1 MFLIINRL
9 TQIFFN
15 FFLRTHH
22 FRCYSFCSFF
32 NSELWTSKPVFPES
46 ASRIRYKLPRL
57 ACFDHQSFNSDFN
70 HFKRDLQTFE
80 VCRSLLRGVFGVLII
95 NRLTQILIIV
105 KSILHRFHLFYTT
118 FTFFTPLSPF
128 FTPLSPFFT
137 PLSPFFTTLS
147 PFFTILPP
155 FRF

>member
-80 VCRSLLRGVFGVLII
+80 VCRSLLRGFFGVLII
-95 NRLTQILIIV
+95 NRLTQIFPLFHIFTPFSQILHCFHNFYTV
-105 KSILHRFHLFYTT
+105 FTILHRFHNFYNT
-118 FTFFTPLSPF
+118 FTFS
-128 FTPLSPFFT
+128 
-137 PLSPFFTTLS
+137 
-147 PFFTILPP
+147 ILMSCL
-155 FRF
+155 